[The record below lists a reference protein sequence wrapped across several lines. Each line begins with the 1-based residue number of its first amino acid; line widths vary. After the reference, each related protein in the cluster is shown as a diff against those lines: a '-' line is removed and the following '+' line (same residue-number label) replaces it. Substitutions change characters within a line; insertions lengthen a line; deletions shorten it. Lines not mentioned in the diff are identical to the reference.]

1 MVVVT
6 EGLAFAVA
14 RRRPTAILD
23 LPPER
28 SNMTRPT
35 EARIEPPIRPP
46 ARTTVIHDDEQL
58 PRGRAS
64 WGAILAGVV
73 AAFAIML
80 LLQVLMLWLG
90 LSAFDPMQE
99 ANPFA
104 GMASGTAIGYLA
116 TMAIALFV
124 GGLVTG
130 RLANRVNGADVF
142 WHGFLTWG
150 VFTLASL
157 GFAFTAAGALVSGT
171 VGVVGQAVGAV
182 GGGIAQL
189 APDLAE
195 AQTLLQDQLALSDDA
210 LEELEPLWND
220 PEAREEFAETVA
232 DVFGDGTATID
243 EAGRQELVTFLTA
256 NTELSEAEAEARVDP
271 LIERYEE
278 ARAGLAEL
286 EEDVRMAG
294 QEAADALSAA
304 AMWAFFGLIL
314 GALITWLGARA
325 GAPGS
330 RAETARA

>member
-1 MVVVT
+1 
-6 EGLAFAVA
+6 
-14 RRRPTAILD
+14 
-23 LPPER
+23 
-28 SNMTRPT
+28 MTRPT
-35 EARIEPPIRPP
+35 EARMEAPIRPP
-46 ARTTVIHDDEQL
+46 VRTTVIHDDEL

-73 AAFAIML
+73 AAFAVML

-90 LSAFDPMQE
+90 MSAFDPLRE
-99 ANPFA
+99 ANPFE
-104 GMASGTAIGYLA
+104 GMATGAAIGYLA
-116 TMAIALFV
+116 IMAIGLFV

-157 GFAFTAAGALVSGT
+157 MFAFTAAGALVSGT
-171 VGVVGQAVGAV
+171 LGVVGNAAGAV
-182 GGGIAQL
+182 GGGLAQL

-195 AQTLLQDQLALSDDA
+195 AQTVLQDQLAVADDA
-210 LEELEPLWND
+210 LDELEPLWND
-220 PEAREEFAETVA
+220 PEAREEFVETVA
-232 DVFGDGTATID
+232 GVFGDGSAAVD
-243 EAGRQELVTFLTA
+243 EAGRQELITFLVE
-256 NTELSEAEAEARVDP
+256 NTELTDAEAAALVDP

-286 EEDVRMAG
+286 EEDVRVAG
-294 QEAADALSAA
+294 QEASDALASA